1 MAIPILNHMDFQ
13 KSAEIRNVRLHN
25 QAASGVTSPGTGQI
39 LYDSGTI
46 KFYNGSAWVALGTGT
61 GSGTV
66 TQVDGGDGLTGSVT
80 SSGSL
85 AVGEGTG
92 ITVNANDVAITA
104 AQTGITSVF
113 NTSLKVG
120 YGNAHAHIDFGT
132 DNEINFD
139 IDGTAQIVL
148 KDGALEPVTDDDV
161 DLGSSSKQFKNL
173 YIDGTA
179 EVDALTIGG
188 VSSVPFESGDHSK
201 LDGIEAGAE
210 VNVATNLGKTTAAG
224 QITITSSTGSNV
236 VIGEATASIAG
247 LMSTTHHDKLD
258 GIEATADVTDT
269 ANVKSALNASFGGS
283 ATIGDSSDTFTIP
296 GNLVVSGTQTIQNE
310 TIQVVEN
317 NTIQFEGTTADAYEV
332 KLTAADATSSDKTIT
347 LPDLSGHVALL
358 ASAAGETISATPA
371 ELNIMDGVTATTSEI
386 NILDGVTATA
396 SEINVLDGFA
406 GVTADLTYA
415 KDLRATGVTTTE
427 FDKLD
432 GLTATTSELNILDG
446 VTSTTAELNI
456 LDGVTSTAA
465 EINVLDGYTG
475 SVTELNYLDS
485 LHATGVTATEYDYLD
500 GVTSNIQT
508 QLDAKKAGADHVTK
522 LLSGD
527 ASNTTY
533 TISHGLATPIVSC
546 TVLDYGNA
554 GSGATYDQVMV
565 EIKRNSDSAVD
576 VVFASA
582 PGTSQ
587 DYLVLVSKF
596 PAVS

>member
-66 TQVDGGDGLTGSVT
+66 TQIDGGDGLTGSVT

-85 AVGEGTG
+85 AVGAGTG
-92 ITVNANDVAITA
+92 ITVNDDDVAITP

-188 VSSVPFESGDHSK
+188 VASVPFESADHSK
-201 LDGIEAGAE
+201 LDGIAAGAE

-236 VIGEATASIAG
+236 VIGEATTSIAG

-258 GIEATADVTDT
+258 GIEASADVTDT
-269 ANVKSALNASFGGS
+269 ANVKDALNASFGGS

-296 GNLVVSGTQTIQNE
+296 GNLVVSGTQTVQNE

-347 LPDLSGHVALL
+347 LPNLSGHVALL

-371 ELNIMDGVTATTSEI
+371 ELNIMDGVTATTAELNIMDGVTSTTAEL

-396 SEINVLDGFA
+396 SELNILD
-406 GVTADLTYA
+406 GVTA
-415 KDLRATGVTTTE
+415 
-427 FDKLD
+427 
-432 GLTATTSELNILDG
+432 TASELNILDG

-465 EINVLDGYTG
+465 ELNVLDGYTG

-508 QLDAKKAGADHVTK
+508 QLDAKKASADHVTK

-533 TISHGLATPIVSC
+533 TITHGLATPIVSC

-565 EIKRNSDSAVD
+565 EIKRNSDNAVD

-596 PAVS
+596 PAIS